1 MYKHIIF
8 DFDGTI
14 ADSAAAILTI
24 YNEMAAQYRFKP
36 VTEEE
41 YKKLSKLTL
50 QERFKAL
57 DVPFYRFML
66 FRKIS
71 KEFKRKYN
79 EHIAA
84 IPFCNGMQEV
94 LSQLLQ
100 SGIKLSVITSNAANN
115 VADFL
120 QPHGIHTLHEIRSSN
135 GLFGKH
141 KTIQSYLKENQLR
154 PEDVVYVGDE
164 LRDIVASHKCG
175 IKVVGVTWGLD
186 PKELLISGKPSY
198 LIDQPNELLRLI
210 ESTSS

>member
-1 MYKHIIF
+1 MYKHVIF

-14 ADSAAAILTI
+14 ADSAAAVFTI

-41 YKKLSKLTL
+41 YKKLSQLSL

-79 EHIAA
+79 EHVAS
-84 IPFCNGMQEV
+84 IPFCDGMQDV
-94 LSQLLQ
+94 LSHLLQ

-120 QPHGIHTLHEIRSSN
+120 QPRGIHTLHDIRSSS

-141 KTIQSYLKENQLR
+141 KTIQTYLKQNRLR
-154 PEDVVYVGDE
+154 PDDVIYVGDE

-175 IKVVGVTWGLD
+175 IKVIGVTWGLD
-186 PKELLISGKPSY
+186 PKELLESGKPSF
-198 LIDQPNELLRLI
+198 LIDQPQELLRLI
-210 ESTSS
+210 ESTSP